1 MKEHTH
7 ENHQSPVGQ
16 RGRLQRPLRRRY
28 LPLAQAA
35 EPVDKPVKARVHGV
49 EPCCG
54 VTAINQAT
62 GVVTLKDLKTGNI
75 SQVTVTDKAKLKNLK
90 IGQQVGSNL

>member
-1 MKEHTH
+1 MKTTLALSVSAVVLSILCAGAV
-7 ENHQSPVGQ
+7 SPM
-16 RGRLQRPLRRRY
+16 
-28 LPLAQAA
+28 AQAA
-35 EPVDKPVKARVHGV
+35 EPVGKPVKARVHEG
-49 EPCCG
+49 EPCCS

-90 IGQQVGSNL
+90 IGQQVGRDL

>member
-1 MKEHTH
+1 MKTTKTL
-7 ENHQSPVGQ
+7 SVSAVVLSILCAGAIS
-16 RGRLQRPLRRRY
+16 
-28 LPLAQAA
+28 PLAQAA
-35 EPVDKPVKARVHGV
+35 APVNDKPVKARVHEV

>member
-1 MKEHTH
+1 MKITKAL
-7 ENHQSPVGQ
+7 SVSAVVFSVLCAGAIS
-16 RGRLQRPLRRRY
+16 
-28 LPLAQAA
+28 PLAQAA
-35 EPVDKPVKARVHGV
+35 EPVGKPVKPRVHGAD
-49 EPCCG
+49 PCCQ

>member
-1 MKEHTH
+1 MKTIKAL
-7 ENHQSPVGQ
+7 SISAVVLGVL
-16 RGRLQRPLRRRY
+16 GAGAIT
-28 LPLAQAA
+28 PLAQAA
-35 EPVDKPVKARVHGV
+35 EPINDAKAKARVHRG

-75 SQVTVTDKAKLKNLK
+75 SQVTVTDKAKLKSLK
-90 IGQQVGSNL
+90 IGQQVDRNL